1 MLISPAFA
9 QAAGGAGG
17 GAPDMLLQFAP
28 FLAIIAVFY
37 FLIIRPQ
44 QKRAKEHRE
53 ALAAIRR
60 NDRIVTTGG
69 LVGIVTKV
77 ADGDDMLT
85 VEVAPGVRVQVVRTM
100 VAEVRGKGQP
110 ASSKPSGR
118 GKGKAAKDDKDDKE
132 DKDEEPA
139 EGAQDEAGE
148 APTKSAG

>member
-1 MLISPAFA
+1 MLISPAYA
-9 QAAGGAGG
+9 QAAGGLGG
-17 GAPDMLLQFAP
+17 GAPDLMLQLAP
-28 FLAIIAVFY
+28 FVAIMAVFY

-77 ADGDDMLT
+77 TEGDDLLT

-110 ASSKPSGR
+110 VGSKPAAK
-118 GKGKAAKDDKDDKE
+118 GKGKAG
-132 DKDEEPA
+132 KDEEPA
-139 EGAQDEAGE
+139 EDEQQDEAADTPKASG
-148 APTKSAG
+148 

>member
-1 MLISPAFA
+1 MLISPAYA
-9 QAAGGAGG
+9 QAGGGLGG
-17 GAPDMLLQFAP
+17 GAPELLLQLAP
-28 FLAIIAVFY
+28 FVAIMAVFY

-77 ADGDDMLT
+77 TDGEEMLT
-85 VEVAPGVRVQVVRTM
+85 VEIAAGVRVQVVRGM

-110 ASSKPSGR
+110 VSSKPARS
-118 GKGKAAKDDKDDKE
+118 KAKADKADKA
-132 DKDEEPA
+132 EEPA
-139 EGAQDEAGE
+139 EADKDEPADDAADE
-148 APTKSAG
+148 PKSDTKSAG

>member
-1 MLISPAFA
+1 MLISPAYA
-9 QAAGGAGG
+9 QAAGGGG
-17 GAPDMLLQFAP
+17 GAPDLMLQLAP
-28 FLAIIAVFY
+28 FVAIMAVFY

-77 ADGDDMLT
+77 TEGDDMLT
-85 VEVAPGVRVQVVRTM
+85 VEIAPGVRVQVVRTM

-110 ASSKPSGR
+110 VAAKPAAK
-118 GKGKAAKDDKDDKE
+118 GKGKA

-139 EGAQDEAGE
+139 EDEQDEAADTPKTSG
-148 APTKSAG
+148 

>member
-1 MLISPAFA
+1 M
-9 QAAGGAGG
+9 G
-17 GAPDMLLQFAP
+17 GAPDLLLQLAP
-28 FLAIIAVFY
+28 FVAIMAVFY

-77 ADGDDMLT
+77 TDGEEMLT
-85 VEVAPGVRVQVVRTM
+85 VEIAAGVRVQVVRGM

-110 ASSKPSGR
+110 VSSKPAR
-118 GKGKAAKDDKDDKE
+118 GKGKADKADKA
-132 DKDEEPA
+132 DKAEEPA
-139 EGAQDEAGE
+139 DADREDEPADEAAE
-148 APTKSAG
+148 TPKSDAKSAG

>member
-1 MLISPAFA
+1 MLISPAYA
-9 QAAGGAGG
+9 QAAGGLGG
-17 GAPDMLLQFAP
+17 GAPDLMLQLAP
-28 FLAIIAVFY
+28 FVAIMAVFY

-77 ADGDDMLT
+77 TEGDDLLT

-110 ASSKPSGR
+110 VGK
-118 GKGKAAKDDKDDKE
+118 GKGKAG
-132 DKDEEPA
+132 KDEEPA
-139 EGAQDEAGE
+139 EDEQQDEAADTPKASG
-148 APTKSAG
+148 